1 MGAKEHKANIKRM
14 KELIAQLK
22 EADIAYY
29 RDDKPIMSD
38 RESF

>member
-1 MGAKEHKANIKRM
+1 MGAKEHKANIRRM

-29 RDDKPIMSD
+29 CCC
-38 RESF
+38 SFFLT